1 MTTTGGCLR
10 TLSCALALAT
20 VAGEFLIS
28 QAGASETPGGGLVF
42 LQPLASPDGDVH
54 FVVEDGAVEAVSAPL
69 QIREVPLDHS
79 ASAPTPIGPPD
90 FDFRSNGYE
99 DDENVEYYPID
110 FTWQVGPSGLIYRSY
125 LAGPLEPRISI
136 TPFFS
141 ENHSYWDATVG
152 GRGGIIRYGDCDPLF
167 PQGWQLDAYGAAVVR
182 MDAEN
187 HQDLNSC
194 DYVFG
199 FPLTY
204 GIDNWQFKMG
214 YAHLSSHLG
223 DEYAR
228 RNPGSLQDRINYVR
242 DGIVF
247 GASWFPIW
255 ACRLYGEFDWAF
267 HHSGGAKPIA
277 FQFGNELSRPGP
289 TGLHGS
295 PFLALNG
302 RMRQDVDYGG
312 DVTAQTG
319 WLWRGETGKTF
330 RIGGHYYNGKS
341 SQAQFFRTSEQQI
354 GMGLWYDF

>member
-1 MTTTGGCLR
+1 M
-10 TLSCALALAT
+10 LSCALALVVGLPASD
-20 VAGEFLIS
+20 A
-28 QAGASETPGGGLVF
+28 ARASEAKSRHHALVF
-42 LQPLASPDGDVH
+42 LQPMGSLDFDVENASDESALRDAVGDAGVTELPLGE
-54 FVVEDGAVEAVSAPL
+54 FSA
-69 QIREVPLDHS
+69 
-79 ASAPTPIGPPD
+79 APTPIGPPD
-90 FDFRSNGYE
+90 FDFRSGGDE
-99 DDENVEYYPID
+99 DIEQYHPND

-125 LAGPLEPRISI
+125 LAGPLEPRISV

-141 ENHSYWDATVG
+141 ENHAYWDATVG
-152 GRGGIIRYGDCDPLF
+152 GRGGILRYGDCDPLH
-167 PQGWQLDAYGAAVVR
+167 PQGWQLDAYGAAIVR

-204 GIDNWQFKMG
+204 GVDNWQFKVG

-228 RNPGSLQDRINYVR
+228 RNPGSLQDRVNYVR

-247 GASWFPIW
+247 GSSWYPVP
-255 ACRLYGEFDWAF
+255 ACRLYGEFDWAI
-267 HHSGGAKPIA
+267 HYSDGAKPVA
-277 FQFGNELSRPGP
+277 LQFGQELSQPGP

-295 PFLALNG
+295 PFFALNA
-302 RMRQDVDYGG
+302 RMREDVDYGG
-312 DVTAQTG
+312 DITAQSG

-341 SQAQFFRTSEQQI
+341 SQSQFYNTSEQQI